1 MGKILPGLVVSFVS
15 QKGGSGKTTLT
26 TMFANYLQRVGK
38 MNGLRFVVVDCDNEQ
53 NSLYNMR
60 QSDVAT
66 FGKSSDASY
75 PVMSVFSQELPNQL
89 GKLKEEYDII
99 LIDFPGNMVQ
109 EGVITLYHLI
119 DVAFIPLIPSKIDY
133 NATELFYNKY
143 MTIVEKRKKE
153 FGLDTTYVGVF
164 NRVREQVLEFRSLY
178 EANKQGQL
186 FMKFIDRYVKDS
198 TDTQR
203 YLTTID
209 GKVNYDLSKTFEEL
223 LNVIV
228 LHIQK

>member
-1 MGKILPGLVVSFVS
+1 
-15 QKGGSGKTTLT
+15 
-26 TMFANYLQRVGK
+26 

-66 FGKSSDASY
+66 FGKNSDNAY
-75 PVMSVFSQELPNQL
+75 PVLSVFSQELPNRL
-89 GKLKEEYDII
+89 GKLKESYDII

-109 EGVITLYHLI
+109 EGVMTLYHLI
-119 DVAFIPLIPSKIDY
+119 DVAFVPLIPSKIDY
-133 NATELFYNKY
+133 NATEIFFNKFLK
-143 MTIVEKRKKE
+143 IVDKRKKD
-153 FGLDTTYVGVF
+153 FGLDTTYVGLF
-164 NRVREQVLEFRSLY
+164 NRVRENVLEFRSLY
-178 EANKQGQL
+178 EANKSGGL
-186 FMKFIDRYVKDS
+186 FMKFLDRYVKDT

-209 GKVNYDLSKTFEEL
+209 GKVNYDLSKTFEDL

>member
-26 TMFANYLQRVGK
+26 TMFANYLHRVGK
-38 MNGLRFVVVDCDNEQ
+38 MNGLKFVVVDCDNEQ
-53 NSLYNMR
+53 NSLFNMR

-66 FGKSSDASY
+66 FGKKSDEAY

-89 GKLKEEYDII
+89 GKLKEAYDII

-109 EGVITLYHLI
+109 EGVVTLYHLI
-119 DVAFIPLIPSKIDY
+119 DVAFIPLIPSKLDY

-143 MTIVEKRKKE
+143 MSIVEKRKKD

-164 NRVREQVLEFRSLY
+164 NRVRENVLEFRSLY
-178 EANKQGQL
+178 EANKQGGL
-186 FMKFIDRYVKDS
+186 FMKFADRYVKDS

>member
-26 TMFANYLQRVGK
+26 TMFANYLHRVGK

-66 FGKSSDASY
+66 FGKNSDNAY
-75 PVMSVFSQELPNQL
+75 PVLSVYSQELPNRL
-89 GKLKEEYDII
+89 GKLKETYDII

-109 EGVITLYHLI
+109 EGVMTLYHLI
-119 DVAFIPLIPSKIDY
+119 DVAFVPLIPSKIDY
-133 NATELFYNKY
+133 NATEIFFNKFLK
-143 MTIVEKRKKE
+143 IVEKRKKD
-153 FGLDTTYVGVF
+153 FGLDTTYVGLF
-164 NRVREQVLEFRSLY
+164 NRVRENVLEFRSLY
-178 EANKQGQL
+178 EANKSGGL
-186 FMKFIDRYVKDS
+186 FMKFLDRYVKDT

-209 GKVNYDLSKTFEEL
+209 GKVNYDLSKTFEDL